1 LRIHT
6 SIPEGQMRIHVID
19 ERNRKDYA
27 RELDEH
33 HRLRHDIYIG
43 ERGWRAL
50 RGEGG
55 RERDQ
60 FDLPDAVYLLAIS
73 DDGAVAGGT
82 RLLQSTGPTLLSE
95 IFPYL
100 ADVRPFDR
108 GPDIMEWTRFFV
120 APRFRESGRLCRA
133 GGLISAGIIEYC
145 LQQGIHKLNAVGE
158 TFWMPRIS
166 ALGWRPRPLGLPV
179 EHEGMSIC
187 AWTIDITEFALQTTL
202 SVYALPGIRLLS
214 GIHDG
219 RRIAATAASKALN

>member
-1 LRIHT
+1 
-6 SIPEGQMRIHVID
+6 MRIHVVD
-19 ERNRKDYA
+19 ESNRGYYS

-50 RGEGG
+50 RSVDG
-55 RERDQ
+55 REYDQ

-95 IFPYL
+95 VFPYL
-100 ADVRPFDR
+100 ADVRPFER
-108 GPDIMEWTRFFV
+108 GPDVMEWTRFFV
-120 APRFRESGRLCRA
+120 APRFRETGRLCRA
-133 GGLISAGIIEYC
+133 GGLISAAIIEYC
-145 LQQGIHKLNAVGE
+145 LQNGIRKLNAVGE

-166 ALGWRPRPLGLPV
+166 ALGWRPRPLGLPR
-179 EHEGMSIC
+179 EHEGMSLC

-202 SVYALPGIRLLS
+202 SAYSLPGIHLQTEARTS
-214 GIHDG
+214 
-219 RRIAATAASKALN
+219 RRIAAAPAGRALS